1 MFGRQLPQWFGRQ
14 GMAPPVDPSLMAMLP
29 QVPGQ
34 QPPPQMPQQPPPEF
48 TQMTPAGQPA
58 QALPVGPGREDVMQQ
73 RALADSLA
81 GGGLPLQSVSDPWTA
96 GAYALNKGLSGWAEG
111 RAKKSEAEL
120 GKSDRKALIDALNDA
135 DPMTALGKLDN
146 PAAQDAF
153 VQMKMGQMN
162 QKPSET
168 WQDVDTDGDGS
179 PDAQRNSMTQEYKPI
194 DRQLSFAQREQL
206 ARAGASRTSVN
217 VGGGGTD
224 KQVYESV
231 EKSFEKAA
239 PAVGGLGAL
248 KEAEKALEGPGVY
261 GQFADERLMLQKVGA
276 LFGADPTA
284 ITNTETFRS
293 SVAPNVAA
301 IMKATVG
308 STQISNAD
316 REFAEKAA
324 GGSIKL
330 DKGTIKRMLSITRR
344 ASEGLIERHKKTLDT
359 VYPNTPDGKFAR
371 ERALFEIQAPPAYAP
386 QNAKERKPNTVYD
399 TPKGPMRW
407 TGTGWVPAQ

>member
-1 MFGRQLPQWFGRQ
+1 MFGRQLPSWFGRQ
-14 GMAPPVDPSLMAMLP
+14 GMAPPVDPSMMAMLP
-29 QVPGQ
+29 QGQ
-34 QPPPQMPQQPPPEF
+34 GQPQQPQF
-48 TQMTPAGQPA
+48 TQTQAA
-58 QALPVGPGREDVMQQ
+58 QAPQQAVPVGPDPRADAMRQRQYADMMQNSGV
-73 RALADSLA
+73 SLQNVNS
-81 GGGLPLQSVSDPWTA
+81 PLTA
-96 GAYALNKGLSGWAEG
+96 GIYALTKGIEG
-111 RAKKSEAEL
+111 YTTRSAKEAEDNL
-120 GKSDRKALIDALNDA
+120 AKSDRKALIDALNQA
-135 DPMTALGKLDN
+135 DPMSALATLDN
-146 PAAQDAF
+146 PEAQNAF
-153 VQMKMGQMN
+153 IQMKLGQMN
-162 QKPSET
+162 QKPAAT

-386 QNAKERKPNTVYD
+386 RNAKERKPNTVYD

>member
-1 MFGRQLPQWFGRQ
+1 MFGRQLPSWFGRQ
-14 GMAPPVDPSLMAMLP
+14 GMAPPVDPSMMAMLP
-29 QVPGQ
+29 QGQ
-34 QPPPQMPQQPPPEF
+34 GQPQQPQF
-48 TQMTPAGQPA
+48 TQTQAA
-58 QALPVGPGREDVMQQ
+58 QAPQQAVPVGPDPRADAMRQRQYADMMQNSGV
-73 RALADSLA
+73 SLQNVNS
-81 GGGLPLQSVSDPWTA
+81 PLTA
-96 GAYALNKGLSGWAEG
+96 GIYALTKGIEG
-111 RAKKSEAEL
+111 YTTRSAKEAEDNL
-120 GKSDRKALIDALNDA
+120 AKSDRKALIDALNQA
-135 DPMTALGKLDN
+135 DPMSALATLDN
-146 PAAQDAF
+146 PEAQNAF
-153 VQMKMGQMN
+153 IQMKLGQMN

-168 WQDVDTDGDGS
+168 WQDVDTDGDKI
-179 PDAQRNSMTQEYKPI
+179 PDAQRNSVTQEYKPL
-194 DRQLSFAQREQL
+194 DKQLTFAQREQL

-239 PAVGGLGAL
+239 SAVGGLGAL

-386 QNAKERKPNTVYD
+386 RNAKERKPNTVYD

>member
-1 MFGRQLPQWFGRQ
+1 MMQNSG
-14 GMAPPVDPSLMAMLP
+14 VSL
-29 QVPGQ
+29 QNVN
-34 QPPPQMPQQPPPEF
+34 
-48 TQMTPAGQPA
+48 
-58 QALPVGPGREDVMQQ
+58 
-73 RALADSLA
+73 S
-81 GGGLPLQSVSDPWTA
+81 PLTA
-96 GAYALNKGLSGWAEG
+96 GIYALTKGIEGYTTRSAKDAEDNL
-111 RAKKSEAEL
+111 A
-120 GKSDRKALIDALNDA
+120 KSDRKALIDALNQA
-135 DPMTALGKLDN
+135 DPMSALATLDN
-146 PAAQDAF
+146 PEAQNAF
-153 VQMKMGQMN
+153 IQMKLGQMN
-162 QKPSET
+162 QKPAAT

>member
-1 MFGRQLPQWFGRQ
+1 MFGRQLPSWFGRQ
-14 GMAPPVDPSLMAMLP
+14 GMAPPTDPSMMAMLP
-29 QVPGQ
+29 QGQ
-34 QPPPQMPQQPPPEF
+34 GQPQQPQF
-48 TQMTPAGQPA
+48 TQTQAA
-58 QALPVGPGREDVMQQ
+58 QAPQQAVPVGPDPRADAMRQRQYADMMQNSGV
-73 RALADSLA
+73 SLQNVNS
-81 GGGLPLQSVSDPWTA
+81 PLTA
-96 GAYALNKGLSGWAEG
+96 GIYALTKGIEG
-111 RAKKSEAEL
+111 YTTRSAKEAEDNL
-120 GKSDRKALIDALNDA
+120 AKSDRKALIDALNQA
-135 DPMTALGKLDN
+135 DPMSALATLDN
-146 PAAQDAF
+146 PEAQNAF
-153 VQMKMGQMN
+153 IQMKLGQMN
-162 QKPSET
+162 QKPAAT

>member
-1 MFGRQLPQWFGRQ
+1 MFGRQLPSWFGRQ
-14 GMAPPVDPSLMAMLP
+14 GMAPPVDPSMMAMLP
-29 QVPGQ
+29 QGQ
-34 QPPPQMPQQPPPEF
+34 GQPQQPQF
-48 TQMTPAGQPA
+48 TQTQAA
-58 QALPVGPGREDVMQQ
+58 QAPQQAVPVGPDPRADAMRQRQYADMMQNSGV
-73 RALADSLA
+73 SLQNVNS
-81 GGGLPLQSVSDPWTA
+81 PLTA
-96 GAYALNKGLSGWAEG
+96 GIYALTKGIEG
-111 RAKKSEAEL
+111 YTTRSAKEAEDNL
-120 GKSDRKALIDALNDA
+120 AKSDRKALIDALNQA
-135 DPMTALGKLDN
+135 DPMSALATLDN
-146 PAAQDAF
+146 PEAQNAF
-153 VQMKMGQMN
+153 IQMKLGQMN
-162 QKPSET
+162 QKPAAT